1 MAARSIATATIS
13 FGLVTVPVRIYPAV
27 RVSAGLS
34 FHLLHAKDNVRLK
47 QQYICPE
54 DDEVVPRSD
63 MVKGFEYKKDKY
75 VVFTSEELK
84 ALDEK
89 ATNGI
94 EITEFLPQA
103 AVDPVYYE
111 RTYYLG
117 PDKGGEKGYSL
128 LAQAMATIEEIA
140 LAKYAARGKSYLV
153 LIRSTGDHLHM
164 QQLYNSDEVRDVAEV
179 PVEPRRSTEAEVK
192 LARQLIEQITA
203 DAFHPEKYEDEV
215 RKRVEGLIAQK
226 LEGKD
231 LTVAT
236 PKEKPPA
243 EVIDLMEA
251 LKASLA
257 QRGRGGRGPAS
268 GAARPRATAT
278 RAAAGRATGTHG
290 ARATGTHGAQAPRAH
305 AAGARK
311 K

>member
-34 FHLLHAKDNVRLK
+34 FHLLHAKDDVRLK

-54 DDEVVPRSD
+54 DEEIVPRSE
-63 MVKGFEYKKDKY
+63 MVKGFEFKKDEY
-75 VVFTSEELK
+75 VVFTDEELK

-94 EITEFLPQA
+94 EIAEFLPRH

-111 RTYYLG
+111 RAYYLG

-128 LAQAMATIEEIA
+128 LAQAMSTIEEVA

-153 LIRSTGDHLHM
+153 LLRSTGDHLFM
-164 QQLYNSDEVRDVAEV
+164 QQLYNSDEVRDLGEV
-179 PVEPRRSTEAEVK
+179 PVEARRNTEAELK
-192 LARQLIEQITA
+192 LARQLIEQITS

-215 RKRVEGLIAQK
+215 RRRVEKLIAQK
-226 LEGKD
+226 LKGKD
-231 LTVAT
+231 ITAAT
-236 PKEKPPA
+236 PAEKPPA

-257 QRGRGGRGPAS
+257 RKGGSAGR
-268 GAARPRATAT
+268 AAPP
-278 RAAAGRATGTHG
+278 RAAAARGRAPHAAS
-290 ARATGTHGAQAPRAH
+290 ARAPRAH
-305 AAGARK
+305 AAGAGK